1 MTGWKIL
8 LKKTIFDPFKF
19 YFMKELET
27 NDNGRRDFIKTV
39 ALATVATAACGTLA
53 SSCSSKVAANEKVKL
68 LSPDGEIVEI
78 DSSYLNYQEHLA
90 IVSKLEARQGIA
102 GKKFVMVVDLSRCKD
117 ARKCI
122 SACQKWHYRPEDREW
137 LTVKLMR
144 DSENAPPYWFP
155 KQCFHCDNPPCVKV
169 CPVDATYKRQ
179 DGLVL
184 IDNERC
190 IGCKFCMAACPY
202 STRVFNWNE
211 PEMPFDIQHAVSNP
225 ETNIPAKVGTV
236 EKCDFC
242 PDRARVGLLPPCVEA
257 CPNGVFYFGDENEDT
272 VSNGDETLGFKQLIT
287 DRAGYR
293 FMEELGTK
301 PRVYYLPPKDRQFP
315 VERGYENL
323 PENIKA
329 RYKDAME
336 GTEK

>member
-1 MTGWKIL
+1 MKKPEEL
-8 LKKTIFDPFKF
+8 PDNSRRNFLKNAAI
-19 YFMKELET
+19 
-27 NDNGRRDFIKTV
+27 
-39 ALATVATAACGTLA
+39 ATVVTAACGSA
-53 SSCSSKVAANEKVKL
+53 ACSCSAKKATLGEKVRL

-78 DSSYLNYQEHLA
+78 DSAYLNHEEHMA

-102 GKKFVMVVDLSRCKD
+102 GKKFVMVVDLSRCKN

-122 SACQKWHYRPEDREW
+122 AACQKHHYRPADTEW
-137 LTVKLMR
+137 LTVKLLK
-144 DSENAPPYWFP
+144 DSDQAAPYWFP

-169 CPVDATYKRQ
+169 CPVDATFKRD
-179 DGLVL
+179 DGIVL

-202 STRVFNWNE
+202 STRVFNWDE
-211 PEMPFDIQHAVSNP
+211 PEMPIDIRNLQYNP
-225 ETNIPAKVGTV
+225 ETGVPAKVGTV

-242 PDRARVGLLPPCVEA
+242 PDRSREGLLPPCVEA

-272 VSNGDETLGFKQLIT
+272 VTNGDETVSFSQLIK
-287 DRAGYR
+287 DRAAYR

-323 PENIKA
+323 SDKL
-329 RYKDAME
+329 KDRFRDVME
-336 GTEK
+336 AKEK